1 MFYIQFR
8 PKPVLLTGQFSY
20 IVSLPKAIHKK
31 ISSLDLH
38 QVHTKIRQVDSH
50 TSIPNEVGPCVVVQV
65 TGELSIAGQVMRPFV
80 QTFVLAL
87 ESERKY
93 FIFND
98 IFRYQLYD
106 DDADTDSPQD
116 PEGLPDRPLSKE
128 ARSPSIPDE
137 SLYHGNE
144 QSLPL
149 DISADKRS
157 PVPMG
162 SAGHS
167 DVIHETNVGNTW
179 GTEQYGEW
187 GCGYR

>member
-1 MFYIQFR
+1 M
-8 PKPVLLTGQFSY
+8 
-20 IVSLPKAIHKK
+20 
-31 ISSLDLH
+31 
-38 QVHTKIRQVDSH
+38 DSH
-50 TSIPNEVGPCVVVQV
+50 TSVPNEVGPCVVVQV

-106 DDADTDSPQD
+106 DDVDTDPDPLQD

-128 ARSPSIPDE
+128 VQSPSLPDE

-144 QSLPL
+144 QTLPL
-149 DISADKRS
+149 DIAADKRS

-167 DVIHETNVGNTW
+167 DVVHETSVGTSW
-179 GTEQYGEW
+179 GTEQYG
-187 GCGYR
+187 